1 MIIAENLT
9 KYYGLKP
16 AVQNVSFRIEKG
28 EIVGFLGPNGAGKT
42 TILRIL
48 TGFLQPTSG
57 RILVDGLSGQTHS
70 LDVRKRIGFLP
81 ETVPLY
87 DELTVRQFLSFSG
100 TIKGLSGK
108 ALNEEIDRARRL
120 ASKDGASGR

>member
-1 MIIAENLT
+1 MIVAENLT

-48 TGFLQPTSG
+48 TGFFQPTSG
-57 RILVDGLSGQTHS
+57 KILVDGLNGRTHS
-70 LDVRKRIGFLP
+70 LEVRRKIGMACLVAGMSYIAVSDDFFIALP
-81 ETVPLY
+81 VTFGQ
-87 DELTVRQFLSFSG
+87 RG
-100 TIKGLSGK
+100 
-108 ALNEEIDRARRL
+108 
-120 ASKDGASGR
+120 